1 MSLSPLLVVPIIQR
15 PSVALRGF
23 SDLFLRVFPRPG
35 TEYVLGEITFRLFD
49 MDDPKGRV
57 CEGQPVFE
65 ETNPLELIKE
75 LSQDYTLSSTSYAS
89 PTRLRAHWQV
99 TFVPASGSRY
109 APFTMGCNNNYVSE
123 WGSKASTVE
132 TVLSPASPIVVGDP
146 VINTVTVSGSS
157 TTAPTGTVTFS
168 LFTAPTFCPP
178 SMPVLGPLAVA
189 LVRDPARP
197 SVSVA
202 SLTYTPSA
210 AGTLQWVA
218 DYSGDDLYQPVPAAC
233 PNAAQQSVVTN
244 IPLAT
249 PTLASASSS
258 PPVALGGGIFNEVV
272 FSGGEAPTGSL
283 VWRVFGPN
291 DLACENVLPLFTT
304 TEQVNGNGTYTTPL
318 PLYVPVLPG
327 SYNWVVE
334 YGGDLNNA
342 AVVLPC
348 GSTNQQSTVFTSPPT
363 PPEPTTGQVRRLSRG
378 GRRVAECCSVI
389 VQSASTGRKRCLTR
403 Q

>member
-15 PSVALRGF
+15 PSVALGGF
-23 SDLFLRVFPRPG
+23 SDLFLRVFPQPG
-35 TEYVLGEITFRLFD
+35 TEYVLGQIIFRLFD
-49 MDDPKGRV
+49 MDDP
-57 CEGQPVFE
+57 EGSLCRGEPVFE
-65 ETNPLELIKE
+65 ETNPLELIPV

-89 PTRLRAHWQV
+89 ATRLRAHWQV
-99 TFVPASGSRY
+99 TFVPESGSRY
-109 APFTMGCNNNYVSE
+109 APFTRGCDKTYVSE
-123 WGSKASTVE
+123 WGSRLSTIE
-132 TVLSPASPIVVGDP
+132 TVLSPASPVVVGEP
-146 VINTVTVSGSS
+146 IINTVTVSGSS

-168 LFTAPTFCPP
+168 LFTAPTFC
-178 SMPVLGPLAVA
+178 SMPVLGPLAVE

-233 PNAAQQSVVTN
+233 PDVAQQSVVTN

-249 PTLASASSS
+249 PTLAGAGSS
-258 PPVALGGGIFNEVV
+258 PPVALGGGIFNRVV
-272 FSGGEAPTGSL
+272 FSGGQAPTGNL

-291 DLACENVLPLFTT
+291 DLACENVPPLFTT
-304 TEQVNGNGTYTTPL
+304 TEQVDGNGTYTTPL

-348 GSTNQQSTVFTSPPT
+348 GATNQQSTVFTSPPV
-363 PPEPTTGQVRRLSRG
+363 PPEPTPGQVRRLSRG

-389 VQSASTGRKRCLTR
+389 VQSASTGRRRCLTR